1 MLCLYVAHVNIF
13 LTVAGHW
20 YKRTWWNSTIHWYMH
35 YQCLF
40 WDIWCPCSRWNCWR
54 HFLDVPGV
62 HSGHL
67 LVYYCTLW
75 YLWILPISPH
85 FTFHDMSFFVFS
97 VLLGRPGCI
106 RSSNI
111 SFEINYKGSIWG
123 LTKWSS
129 KWSQYV
135 LILSTYFAF
144 LHNWRDNSAGLC
156 VIWSTYAD
164 FKEL

>member
-1 MLCLYVAHVNIF
+1 
-13 LTVAGHW
+13 
-20 YKRTWWNSTIHWYMH
+20 MH
-35 YQCLF
+35 NQCLF
-40 WDIWCPCSRWNCWR
+40 WDIWCACSRWNCWR

-62 HSGHL
+62 HSGLL

-75 YLWILPISPH
+75 YLWLKFYISTH

-97 VLLGRPGCI
+97 VLLGRLGCI

-135 LILSTYFAF
+135 LILSTFF
-144 LHNWRDNSAGLC
+144 IFSHNGRDLC
-156 VIWSTYAD
+156 RTLRHLISICRFNKIVIIIWKQHNTLNPIWSNSH
-164 FKEL
+164 